1 MRALV
6 TGAAGFIGSTPVD
19 RLLADG
25 RDVVGIDNLGT
36 GAVANLEYAVRR
48 NTVSPRRCTFV
59 EARSSVLGTINLR
72 EASRR
77 SGVQRI
83 VCAASGGSRYGAPA
97 CLPISES
104 APVDPLSPYAAT
116 KVAGEPYL
124 SATPACTTLRRSAW
138 RWPMSTD
145 PVSVH
150 TAKLELGG
158 NQPGA
163 KASGLRPLR
172 CPQGSRTARH
182 LRSGGGPPVPR
193 CAPRTQHNNNSI

>member
-19 RLLADG
+19 RVLADG

-48 NTVSPRRCTFV
+48 NTVNPRRCTFV
-59 EARSSVLGTINLR
+59 EARSNVLGTINLR

-77 SGVQRI
+77 SGVQRN

-124 SATPACTTLRRSAW
+124 SAHARMFDIAPISLALADVYAPRQCPHGEAGARGEPTWCQGKRPQTPPLPPGEQDGASPSLW
-138 RWPMSTD
+138 RWPAGTPM
-145 PVSVH
+145 
-150 TAKLELGG
+150 
-158 NQPGA
+158 
-163 KASGLRPLR
+163 
-172 CPQGSRTARH
+172 
-182 LRSGGGPPVPR
+182 RSKNT
-193 CAPRTQHNNNSI
+193 TQ